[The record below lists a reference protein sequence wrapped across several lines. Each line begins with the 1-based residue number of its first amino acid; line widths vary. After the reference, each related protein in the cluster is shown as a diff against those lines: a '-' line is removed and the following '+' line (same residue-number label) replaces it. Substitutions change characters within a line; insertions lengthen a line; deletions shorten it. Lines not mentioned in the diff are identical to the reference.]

1 MLFFIHLVKNTFMS
15 KRKVIEL
22 PEDVA
27 PIMKEIGTRVTELR
41 QKVGSNYK
49 IFAESH
55 NINNMT
61 LWRIEKGED
70 YKMSKFIQVLNAIG
84 TTPEEFFKGVK

>member
-1 MLFFIHLVKNTFMS
+1 MS

-27 PIMKEIGTRVTELR
+27 PIMKEIGIRVTELR
-41 QKVGSNYK
+41 QKVGNNYK
-49 IFAESH
+49 NFAESH
-55 NINNMT
+55 NLNNMT

-70 YKMSKFIQVLNAIG
+70 YKMSSFIQVLNAIG
-84 TTPEEFFKGVK
+84 TTPEEFFKDIQ

>member
-1 MLFFIHLVKNTFMS
+1 MSNTS
-15 KRKVIEL
+15 KRKVIVL

-27 PIMKEIGTRVTELR
+27 PTMKKIGLRVTEFR

-49 IFAESH
+49 NFAESH

-70 YKMSKFIQVLNAIG
+70 YKMSNFLQVLNAIG
-84 TTPEEFFKGVK
+84 TTPEDFFKGIK